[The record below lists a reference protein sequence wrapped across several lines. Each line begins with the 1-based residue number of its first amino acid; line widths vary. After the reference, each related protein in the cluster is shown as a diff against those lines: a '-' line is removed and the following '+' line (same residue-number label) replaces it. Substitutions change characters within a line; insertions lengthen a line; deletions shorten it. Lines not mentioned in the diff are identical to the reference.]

1 MPLNKDI
8 KKVLVIGSGPI
19 VIGQAAEFDYA
30 GTQACRALRED
41 GIEIVLVNSNPAT
54 IMTDKAMADKIYIEP
69 LNLTTIKRIIEKEK
83 PDSILSGFGGQT
95 GLTLSMQ
102 LAKEGFLESHNVR
115 LLGAS
120 PETIDKAEDR
130 QMFKDTME
138 KIGQPCIPSKVV
150 TTVEDAEAFALEIG
164 YPVIIRPAFTLGG
177 SGGGIVNNQE
187 ELREV
192 AANGLA
198 LSPITQILV
207 EKSIAGWKEIEFE
220 VMRDSKGNTITVC
233 SMENLDPVGV
243 HTGDSI
249 VIAPTVTLSDKE
261 YQMLRSAALKI
272 IDELGVEGGCNC
284 QFALHPTSFEYAVI
298 EVNPRVSRS
307 SALASKATGYPI
319 AKVATKIA
327 IGYTLDEIKNAVT
340 GKTYAAFE
348 PALDYVA
355 VKFPKWPFDKFVYAK
370 RDLGTQMKATGE
382 VMSIADTFEMALMK
396 AVRGAEISL
405 DTLNLPKFAT
415 ESEENLWHIA
425 THATDERL
433 FAVYELLK
441 RGVTV
446 EKMHEETMIDC
457 WFLSKILNLLNYE
470 RELAKGQL
478 TQELYTQGKKL
489 GYPDSTI
496 ARLSGCEVTFERK
509 PTFKMVD
516 TCAGEFAAHTPYF
529 YATYDTEEA
538 GGEDEALEFIGENR
552 EKQTVIVLG
561 SGPIRIGQGIEFDYA
576 SVHCVMSLRQLG
588 YEVVIINNNP
598 ETVST
603 DFDTGDR
610 LYFEPLSPE
619 DVLDIINI
627 EKPIGVVVAF
637 GGQTA
642 IKLTKTLAAHNIPIL
657 GSSADTIDM
666 AEDRERFDEL
676 LERSGIKRPK
686 GHTIMT
692 TEEALNAARDLG
704 YPVLMRPSYVLGGQN
719 MIIAYCDEDI
729 EEYMA
734 IILSHKQDNPVLIDK
749 YLSGMEI
756 EVDAICDGENILI
769 PGIMEHV
776 ERTGIHSGDSIAVYP
791 ASDIDDDMSAKIVAT
806 TETLCRELNA
816 LGLINLQYILM
827 DGEIYVIE
835 VNPRASRTVPYISKV
850 TGVPMCDLAT
860 KVSLGYKLV
869 DLGFGTGLYKPSP
882 YVAVKVPVFSFEKL
896 TDVDTHLG
904 PEMKSTGEVLGI
916 GNNLEEALY
925 KGLIASG
932 HKMTKGGGVFIT
944 VRDQDKPEI
953 GEIAKKFD
961 KMGFAIYATTGT
973 AMVLA
978 KVGLS
983 VKIVDKIHESSVNTI
998 TLLESGKVNY
1008 VISTSAKGRNPAR
1021 DSVKIRRKAS
1031 LLGIPCL
1038 TALDTANAL
1047 ADSLMSRYTPEN
1059 TEIIDIN
1066 NLKERK
1072 QKLKFTKMSA
1082 CSNDYIYINLFD
1094 KENTVSSPEFLSIFL
1109 SDRHNGVGGDGV
1121 ILICPSDVADA
1132 QMRMFNLDGSEG
1144 MMCGNGIRCVAKYLF
1159 DNGIAKGQKVGEGRH
1174 VLHIDTKSGVKECTV
1189 ITKNGLVSK
1198 VTVDMGKA
1206 ELAPEKV
1213 PVRLEG
1219 EKVVNKPISIGGN
1232 VYRITCCSM
1241 GNPHCTVFVPS
1252 VDKLDLEDLGPKFE
1266 HDPMF
1271 PDRVN
1276 VEFVEVIDQ
1285 HTLKA
1290 RIWERGSGETMACG
1304 TGTCAAVVAATLN
1317 GYCEKGKDIRVIL
1330 KGGELK
1336 IHYTDER
1343 VLMTGKAEKVYD
1355 GVVEV

>member
-370 RDLGTQMKATGE
+370 RELGTQMKATGE

-415 ESEENLWHIA
+415 ESEEDLWHIA

-441 RGVTV
+441 RGVSV

-619 DVLDIINI
+619 DVLDIIKI

>member
-441 RGVTV
+441 RGVSI

-470 RELAKGQL
+470 RELAKGRL

-729 EEYMA
+729 QEYMA

-925 KGLIASG
+925 KGLVASG

>member
-370 RDLGTQMKATGE
+370 RELGTQMKATGE

-441 RGVTV
+441 RGVSV
-446 EKMHEETMIDC
+446 EKMHQETMIDC

-729 EEYMA
+729 QEYMA